1 MIENTLSKIIEKKKF
16 RINELKKS
24 VSLENLKKKINQYKP
39 YLNFKNK
46 IIKNNSNNKTS
57 IIADI
62 KKASPSAG
70 VIIENYNPVEIAQK
84 YYKSNVTCLS
94 VLTEEDFFLGKLDHI
109 SDIKKKINLPILC
122 KDFFIDTFQVYLAKS
137 YGADAILIILAGLN
151 NDLANKIYLE
161 ASKLNMSVIVEVHTL
176 EEASRA
182 LNFKNALIGI
192 NNRNLKTLKTNI
204 NTTYD
209 IYEVLKNHNEPLI
222 SESGIQTR
230 EEILEIE
237 NKTKIKTFLIGESL
251 LKNFDQ
257 NSILSLLE

>member
-57 IIADI
+57 IIAEI

-70 VIIENYNPVEIAQK
+70 IIIENYNPVEIAQK

-209 IYEVLKNHNEPLI
+209 IYEILKNHNEPLI